1 MHPRLPTQAALSYC
15 RAMKRLLLAT
25 ALGALLA
32 LPGGAPAQNIVA
44 DVARQELEDRLRRVE
59 RDLESVKEANDSL
72 RKKLSSIDTVVT
84 EASRAA
90 GERANSNN
98 NLLKLT
104 ASKDEL
110 AQLERA
116 LKDSE
121 QRREADKKWFVE
133 QLKELSK
140 LMGAATSAPPTYTPT
155 PTPKVGKT
163 KSAATTDA
171 NSRPHP
177 SGVPDTGV
185 HHLVEKN
192 QTALEIL
199 KAYNDDQKAKGR
211 AGKLT
216 LKQLETAN
224 PGADMNRLRAGQKL
238 FIPIPEK

>member
-1 MHPRLPTQAALSYC
+1 
-15 RAMKRLLLAT
+15 MKRLLLIAT
-25 ALGALLA
+25 LGAMLV
-32 LPGGAPAQNIVA
+32 LPGSGPAQTAVSDA
-44 DVARQELEDRLRRVE
+44 ARQELDDRLRRIE

-72 RKKLSSIDTVVT
+72 RRKLSTLDTVVA
-84 EASRAA
+84 EVSRAA
-90 GERANSNN
+90 VERANSNN

-133 QLKELSK
+133 QLKELTK
-140 LMGAATSAPPTYTPT
+140 LMGAATIAPPPT
-155 PTPKVGKT
+155 APVTPKATKS
-163 KSAATTDA
+163 KSAAEDKA
-171 NSRPHP
+171 RPHTP
-177 SGVPDTGV
+177 GVPDTGV
-185 HHLVEKN
+185 YHVVEKN

-199 KAYNDDQKAKGR
+199 KAYNDDLKAKGR
-211 AGKLT
+211 SGKIT

-224 PGADMNRLRAGQKL
+224 PGANMDKLRSGQKL

>member
-1 MHPRLPTQAALSYC
+1 
-15 RAMKRLLLAT
+15 MKRLLLVT

-32 LPGGAPAQNIVA
+32 LPGGVPAQNLVGDA
-44 DVARQELEDRLRRVE
+44 VRQELEDRLRRVE

-72 RKKLSSIDTVVT
+72 RKKLATLDAGVT
-84 EASRAA
+84 EVSRTAV
-90 GERANSNN
+90 ERANSNV
-98 NLLKLT
+98 NLLKFT

-133 QLKELSK
+133 QLKELGK
-140 LMGAATSAPPTYTPT
+140 ALGAATSAPPPT
-155 PTPKVGKT
+155 PTPRSGRT
-163 KSAATTDA
+163 KSAASPDEK
-171 NSRPHP
+171 SRPHP
-177 SGVPDTGV
+177 AGAPDTGV
-185 HHLVEKN
+185 YHLVEKN

-216 LKQLETAN
+216 LRQLETAN
-224 PGADMNRLRAGQKL
+224 PGADMNKLRAGQKL

>member
-1 MHPRLPTQAALSYC
+1 
-15 RAMKRLLLAT
+15 MKRLLLAT

-72 RKKLSSIDTVVT
+72 RKKLSSVDTVVT
-84 EASRAA
+84 EVSRAA
-90 GERANSNN
+90 VERANSNN

-116 LKDSE
+116 LKESE

-140 LMGAATSAPPTYTPT
+140 VMGAATSAPPPFTPT
-155 PTPKVGKT
+155 PTPKSS
-163 KSAATTDA
+163 KSKAAA
-171 NSRPHP
+171 SP
-177 SGVPDTGV
+177 GVPDTGV
-185 HHLVEKN
+185 FHLVEKN

-238 FIPIPEK
+238 FIPIPDK

>member
-1 MHPRLPTQAALSYC
+1 
-15 RAMKRLLLAT
+15 MKRFLFVT
-25 ALGALLA
+25 ALGALLV
-32 LPGGAPAQNIVA
+32 LPGGVSAQTSVGDA
-44 DVARQELEDRLRRVE
+44 VRQELDDRLRRVE

-72 RKKLSSIDTVVT
+72 RKKLSSIDTVVN
-84 EASRAA
+84 EVSRTAV
-90 GERANSNN
+90 ERANSNN

-140 LMGAATSAPPTYTPT
+140 LMGAAASAPPTFTPT
-155 PTPKVGKT
+155 PTPKAGKT
-163 KSAATTDA
+163 KSAATADEK
-171 NSRPHP
+171 SRPHP
-177 SGVPDTGV
+177 PGSDTGV
-185 HHLVEKN
+185 YHTVEKN

-224 PGADMNRLRAGQKL
+224 PGADMNKLRAGQKL
-238 FIPIPEK
+238 FIPIPDK